1 MPSPKDRV
9 SLAPLLLVGMG
20 ILLMLGSVIG
30 VISSSQQTSTTEAEL
45 PAPISSPRIPYP
57 DIPRVRL
64 GDAKAAYDLNQAVF
78 IDTRGEP
85 YFSSGHIPGALSMT
99 EDEFAAR
106 MGELNPDAWII
117 PYCT

>member
-1 MPSPKDRV
+1 MPSPKNRT
-9 SLAPLLLVGMG
+9 SLTPLLLVGMG
-20 ILLMLGSVIG
+20 IVLMLGSVIW
-30 VISSSQQTSTTEAEL
+30 VISSSQKTSMTAAEL
-45 PAPISSPRIPYP
+45 PAPVSTPRIPYP

-99 EDEFAAR
+99 EDEIDAR
-106 MGELNPDAWII
+106 MGDLNPDAWVI

>member
-1 MPSPKDRV
+1 MSSPKDRT
-9 SLAPLLLVGMG
+9 SLVPLLLVGMG
-20 ILLMLGSVIG
+20 ILLMLGSVIW
-30 VISSSQQTSTTEAEL
+30 VIRSSPKTSTTAAEL
-45 PAPISSPRIPYP
+45 PATVSSPRIPYP

-64 GDAKAAYDLNQAVF
+64 GDAKAAYNLNQAVF

-99 EDEFAAR
+99 EVEVSARLDE
-106 MGELNPDAWII
+106 LDPNAWII